1 MVVRMM
7 VCVGMV
13 VKVAMIM
20 VNIVIWV
27 MVRWNDWFLAA
38 LGVLQTNGRT
48 NGQTFVIVESLSRL
62 KTLVMF
68 TIDLKE

>member
-13 VKVAMIM
+13 VGMMVKVAMIM
-20 VNIVIWV
+20 VNIVIWL

-62 KTLVMF
+62 KIFGQL
-68 TIDLKE
+68 DS